1 MKKTIATLIVGLFAS
16 AAFAQTPAP
25 AAAPAT
31 PAPAAAP
38 MAEQTTPPK
47 AVKKHKKAK
56 KAVHKEMKADAT
68 AAAPAK

>member
-1 MKKTIATLIVGLFAS
+1 
-16 AAFAQTPAP
+16 
-25 AAAPAT
+25 
-31 PAPAAAP
+31 